1 MKMGGIDNEN
11 GKEQAHWI
19 YKTMNEIRF
28 LKKRYTKFLVMVEF
42 QDSHTYM

>member
-1 MKMGGIDNEN
+1 MKME
-11 GKEQAHWI
+11 KEQARWI

-42 QDSHTYM
+42 QDSYTYM